1 MRNVASALAVV
12 ALAATISFAQSN
24 RDTRSTPSASQNT
37 PSAAQSSGTSQMGG
51 ASQTS
56 SQPGGAQA
64 SQSSSGNQGTVALPP
79 GREKLGSGQDP
90 TARINR
96 EVMHALLMNPYYTL
110 FDDIAYS
117 VNGNTV
123 TLMGEV
129 VDPGAKSD
137 AAASVKHVEG
147 VDHVNDNIEV
157 LPPNNSDDQI
167 RREEYQ
173 AIFGFDGLSRYSW
186 GATPPLHIVVKNG
199 HVKLVGYVDNE
210 GDKQMAGTRANTVPG
225 VFSVENDLQVVN
237 MKTAM
242 K

>member
-1 MRNVASALAVV
+1 MRYFASTLAVL
-12 ALAATISFAQSN
+12 ALTATISFAQSN
-24 RDTRSTPSASQNT
+24 RDTRSTPPASENT
-37 PSAAQSSGTSQMGG
+37 PSAAQSSGTNQVGG

-56 SQPGGAQA
+56 SQPSGMQA

-123 TLMGEV
+123 TLMGQV

-157 LPPNNSDDQI
+157 LPPSNSDDQI
-167 RREEYQ
+167 RRAEYR

-186 GATPPLHIVVKNG
+186 GATPPLHIIVKNG
-199 HVKLVGYVDNE
+199 HVKLVGYVDND
-210 GDKQMAGTRANTVPG
+210 GDKQLAATRANTVPG

>member
-1 MRNVASALAVV
+1 
-12 ALAATISFAQSN
+12 
-24 RDTRSTPSASQNT
+24 
-37 PSAAQSSGTSQMGG
+37 
-51 ASQTS
+51 
-56 SQPGGAQA
+56 
-64 SQSSSGNQGTVALPP
+64 VALPP

-123 TLMGEV
+123 TLMGQV

-157 LPPNNSDDQI
+157 LPPSNSDDQI
-167 RREEYQ
+167 RRAEYR

-186 GATPPLHIVVKNG
+186 GATPPLHIIVKNG
-199 HVKLVGYVDNE
+199 HVKLVGYVDND
-210 GDKQMAGTRANTVPG
+210 GDKQLAATRANTVPG